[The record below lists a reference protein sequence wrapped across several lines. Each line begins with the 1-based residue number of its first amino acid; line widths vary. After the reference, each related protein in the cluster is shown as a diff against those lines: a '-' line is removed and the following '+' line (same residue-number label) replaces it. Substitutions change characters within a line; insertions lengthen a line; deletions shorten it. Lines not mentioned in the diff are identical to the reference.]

1 MTAAHRTPSFA
12 EYIGPRNLAVAR
24 LAGVFVAVMMPAGFV
39 LDWFTHPE
47 FAGSFFLLRCTAGA
61 LSLALWGITYLP
73 QAERFVY
80 ALGLGP
86 LLVASLGIAVM
97 IVRLDGYESTYYAGL
112 NLCILGVGIGFTWNI
127 RQTTLA
133 CAIIVCFWLV
143 TAGLTPDQLKIAP
156 FVNNL
161 FFLVVTSLIAVASNE
176 TRYRQVLREHVA
188 SNALIVT
195 SDELAAALE
204 KLRELDRVKTEFFT
218 NISHELR
225 TPLTLILT
233 PVENA
238 IAKGTAGEDEHLL
251 ETIRRNAYRLL
262 RLIDDL
268 LDLSRIDAGR
278 LRLNVAPID
287 LPKLAEHMVEAFRP
301 AAESR
306 GIALSLEAP
315 ERIED
320 LHGDEH
326 RLEMVLTNLIG
337 NALKFTP
344 DGGRIEIVVE
354 SAGTIARMSVRDTGP
369 GISAEDQKRI
379 FDRFYRVDA
388 PERQQG
394 GAGIGLSLARQLVEL
409 HGGALT
415 VMSEPGQGS
424 TFSAMLPRGR
434 DHFRPE
440 IVERRMVA
448 VDMPGGRRASDWQGP
463 DVEGEALPPAPEGDV
478 PAEPPI
484 ELEGGRRARIVL
496 VEDNDELRSLI
507 ENLLSPSFDVMTAR
521 DGEEGLS
528 LVRKQRPDLVVSDVM
543 MPRMSGTE
551 LCARIKQ
558 DAELKATPVILLTA
572 RSGPEAVL
580 EGYAYGADDFVSKPL
595 HPRILV
601 ARVRAQ
607 LRLRALSLQVLS
619 HAKLAAV
626 GTLAAGIGHEV
637 RNPVN
642 AVINGALTLLERNT
656 LDPSAR
662 KLLEV
667 IADAGSRIESI
678 SGALLDHAHPAE
690 QDRPRLCDVR
700 SGIDATLRLLEHRAR
715 EVEVHRHYESG
726 RNVVASA
733 GELNQVFMNLLDNA
747 IRSTARNVWIRVAD
761 EADRLAVRIE
771 DDGPGVPVEIAQ
783 RIFDPFFTT
792 REPGVGTGLGLYLS
806 SQIISKYGG
815 VLRHEV
821 RPGGGA
827 IFTIDLPAEKAA

>member
-1 MTAAHRTPSFA
+1 MTLPAGDQTFA
-12 EYIGPRNLAVAR
+12 KYIAPRNLAVAR
-24 LAGVFVAVMMPAGFV
+24 LGGVFIALMMPAGFV
-39 LDWFTHPE
+39 LDWFTNPGHAAE
-47 FAGSFFLLRCTAGA
+47 FFLLRCAAGA
-61 LSLALWGITYLP
+61 LSLGLWGLTYLP
-73 QAERFVY
+73 GAHRFEY
-80 ALGLGP
+80 ALGLAP
-86 LLVASLGIAVM
+86 LLIASASIELM
-97 IVRLDGYESTYYAGL
+97 ITSLDGYASTYYAGL
-112 NLCILGVGIGFTWNI
+112 NLCILGVGVGFTWSI
-127 RQTTLA
+127 RRTVFA
-133 CAIIVCFWLV
+133 CCLIISFWLV
-143 TAGLTPDQLKIAP
+143 PGLLAPDPLDPKP

-161 FFLVVTSLIAVASNE
+161 FFLVVTSMIAVASNE
-176 TRYRQVLREHVA
+176 TRYRQVQREHVA
-188 SNALIVT
+188 ST
-195 SDELAAALE
+195 SLLHTSNELALALD
-204 KLRELDRVKTEFFT
+204 KLRELDRVKSEFFT

-238 IAKGTAGEDEHLL
+238 FAGGVRDEDRPLF
-251 ETIRRNAYRLL
+251 ETIRRNAFRLL

-287 LPKLAEHMVEAFRP
+287 LPKLAEHMSEAFRP

-306 GIALSLEAP
+306 RITLTLQTPETIA
-315 ERIED
+315 D

-326 RLEMVLTNLIG
+326 RLEMVLTNLVG

-344 DGGRIEIVVE
+344 DGGRIDITLE
-354 SAGTIARMSVRDTGP
+354 SDGHQARIRVRDSGP
-369 GISAEDQKRI
+369 GISREDQKKI
-379 FDRFYRVDA
+379 FDRFFRVDS

-409 HGGALT
+409 HGGTLT
-415 VMSEPGQGS
+415 VASEPGEGA
-424 TFSAMLPRGR
+424 TFTALLPHGR

-440 IVERRMVA
+440 VVERRMVA
-448 VDMPGGRRASDWQGP
+448 VDMPGGRRASDWQAA
-463 DVEGEALPPAPEGDV
+463 EADAEAVPTAPEPDA
-478 PAEPPI
+478 AEPPI

-507 ENLLSPSFDVMTAR
+507 ESLLSPSFDVMTAR

-528 LVRKQRPDLVVSDVM
+528 LVRRQRPDLVVSDVM

-551 LCARIKQ
+551 LCAHIKQ
-558 DAELKATPVILLTA
+558 DAELKSTPVILLTA

-619 HAKLAAV
+619 QAKLAAV

-642 AVINGALTLLERNT
+642 AVINGARTLLDRNT
-656 LDPSAR
+656 LEPTAR

-667 IADAGSRIESI
+667 IEDAGSRIETI
-678 SGALLDHAHPAE
+678 SRALLDHAHPGE

-700 SGIDATLRLLEHRAR
+700 AGIDATLRLLEHRAR
-715 EVEVHRHYESG
+715 EVEVHRHYESE
-726 RNVVASA
+726 RLVIASA

-747 IRSTARNVWIRVAD
+747 IRSTARNVWVKVAD
-761 EADRLAVRIE
+761 DGERLAVRIE

-806 SQIISKYGG
+806 SQIVSKYGG
-815 VLRHEV
+815 VLRHEA
-821 RPGGGA
+821 RGGGGA
-827 IFTIDLPAEKAA
+827 IFTVDLPTERAA

>member
-1 MTAAHRTPSFA
+1 MAPIPETFRD
-12 EYIGPRNLAVAR
+12 YIGERNLVAAR
-24 LAGVFVAVMMPAGFV
+24 LAALLVAGLMPTGFLVDWLTYGAAGDFIGIR
-39 LDWFTHPE
+39 
-47 FAGSFFLLRCTAGA
+47 AMGTAGA
-61 LSLALWGITYLP
+61 LASFGFTFLPWGRRWTYPFGLLPALIGAFTLAVI
-73 QAERFVY
+73 
-80 ALGLGP
+80 
-86 LLVASLGIAVM
+86 IH
-97 IVRLDGYESTYYAGL
+97 RLEGYVSPFYAGL
-112 NLCILGVGIGFTWNI
+112 NLCILGLGIVFTWTI
-127 RQTTLA
+127 PQTSFA
-133 CAIIVCFWLV
+133 CAAIISFWLV
-143 TAGLTPDQLKIAP
+143 PALASDGPLKVAP
-156 FVNNL
+156 FANNL
-161 FFLVVTSLIAVASNE
+161 YFLVLTSFIAIASNE
-176 TRYRQVLREHVA
+176 TRFRQVRREFQA
-188 SNALIVT
+188 SSALQKT
-195 SDELAAALE
+195 SRELAAALE

-238 IAKGTAGEDEHLL
+238 IAKGSAKEDEHLL

-278 LRLNVAPID
+278 LRLNVAPVD
-287 LPKLAEHMVEAFRP
+287 LPKLAEHMVESFRA

-306 GIALSLEAP
+306 RIALTLKAP

-344 DGGRIEIVVE
+344 DGGRIDIVVE
-354 SAGTIARMSVRDTGP
+354 SDGTLARMSVRDTGP

-424 TFSAMLPRGR
+424 TFSAMLPHGR

-463 DVEGEALPPAPEGDV
+463 EVEADALPPAPEGEG
-478 PAEPPI
+478 PPEPPI

-496 VEDNDELRSLI
+496 VEDNDELRGLI
-507 ENLLSPSFDVMTAR
+507 ENLLTPSFDVMTAR
-521 DGEEGLS
+521 DGEEGLR

-580 EGYAYGADDFVSKPL
+580 EGYAFGADDFVSKPL

-656 LDPSAR
+656 LEPSAR

-700 SGIDATLRLLEHRAR
+700 AGIDATLRLLEHRAR

-747 IRSTARNVWIRVAD
+747 IRSSARNVWIRVAD
-761 EADRLAVRIE
+761 DADRLAVRIE

-815 VLRHEV
+815 NLRHEV

-827 IFTIDLPAEKAA
+827 IFMIDLPAEKAA

>member
-1 MTAAHRTPSFA
+1 MLSVGSFEEHAAA
-12 EYIGPRNLAVAR
+12 KNLVAAR
-24 LAGVFVAVMMPAGFV
+24 LCAVLGAILLPGATV
-39 LDWFTHPE
+39 LDIATQPE
-47 FAGSFFLLRCTAGA
+47 HFGRFLLMRLVGSVVGFAILGLT
-61 LSLALWGITYLP
+61 WTKN
-73 QAERFVY
+73 AERYSYF
-80 ALGLGP
+80 
-86 LLVASLGIAVM
+86 LGIAPVLVCAITIELM
-97 IVRLDGYESTYYAGL
+97 VVILGYDSAYYAGL
-112 NLCILGVGIGFTWNI
+112 NLCILGVGVLFTWTMKQAATASALVVAVWLIPTLFSVQELHFGPFANNLYFLSMTCVI
-127 RQTTLA
+127 SVAANANRYKQTRREFDANARLA
-133 CAIIVCFWLV
+133 STTGKLQEALN
-143 TAGLTPDQLKIAP
+143 QLK
-156 FVNNL
+156 
-161 FFLVVTSLIAVASNE
+161 
-176 TRYRQVLREHVA
+176 
-188 SNALIVT
+188 
-195 SDELAAALE
+195 
-204 KLRELDRVKTEFFT
+204 ELDRVKSEFFT

-238 IAKGTAGEDEHLL
+238 FAGGVRDEDRPLF
-251 ETIRRNAYRLL
+251 ETIRRNAFRLL

-287 LPKLAEHMVEAFRP
+287 LPKLAEHMSEAFRP

-306 GIALSLEAP
+306 RITLTLQTPETIA
-315 ERIED
+315 D

-326 RLEMVLTNLIG
+326 RLEMVLTNLVG

-344 DGGRIEIVVE
+344 DGGRIDITLE
-354 SAGTIARMSVRDTGP
+354 SDGHQARIRVRDSGP
-369 GISAEDQKRI
+369 GISREDQKKI
-379 FDRFYRVDA
+379 FDRFFRVDS

-409 HGGALT
+409 HGGTLT
-415 VMSEPGQGS
+415 VASEPGEGA
-424 TFSAMLPRGR
+424 TFTALLPHGR

-440 IVERRMVA
+440 VVERRMVA
-448 VDMPGGRRASDWQGP
+448 VDMPGGRRASDWQAA
-463 DVEGEALPPAPEGDV
+463 EADAEAVPTAPEPDA
-478 PAEPPI
+478 AEPPI

-507 ENLLSPSFDVMTAR
+507 ESLLSPSFDVMTAR

-528 LVRKQRPDLVVSDVM
+528 LVRRQRPDLVVSDVM

-551 LCARIKQ
+551 LCAHIKQ
-558 DAELKATPVILLTA
+558 DAELKSTPVILLTA

-619 HAKLAAV
+619 QAKLAAV

-642 AVINGALTLLERNT
+642 AVINGARTLLDRNT
-656 LDPSAR
+656 LEPTAR

-667 IADAGSRIESI
+667 IEDAGSRIETI
-678 SGALLDHAHPAE
+678 SRALLDHAHPGE

-700 SGIDATLRLLEHRAR
+700 AGIDATLRLLEHRAR
-715 EVEVHRHYESG
+715 EVEVHRHYESE
-726 RNVVASA
+726 RLVIASA

-747 IRSTARNVWIRVAD
+747 IRSTARNVWVKVAD
-761 EADRLAVRIE
+761 DGERLAVRIE

-806 SQIISKYGG
+806 SQIVSKYGG
-815 VLRHEV
+815 VLRHEA
-821 RPGGGA
+821 RGGGGA
-827 IFTIDLPAEKAA
+827 IFTVDLPTERAA

>member
-1 MTAAHRTPSFA
+1 M
-12 EYIGPRNLAVAR
+12 
-24 LAGVFVAVMMPAGFV
+24 
-39 LDWFTHPE
+39 
-47 FAGSFFLLRCTAGA
+47 
-61 LSLALWGITYLP
+61 
-73 QAERFVY
+73 
-80 ALGLGP
+80 
-86 LLVASLGIAVM
+86 
-97 IVRLDGYESTYYAGL
+97 
-112 NLCILGVGIGFTWNI
+112 
-127 RQTTLA
+127 
-133 CAIIVCFWLV
+133 
-143 TAGLTPDQLKIAP
+143 
-156 FVNNL
+156 
-161 FFLVVTSLIAVASNE
+161 
-176 TRYRQVLREHVA
+176 
-188 SNALIVT
+188 
-195 SDELAAALE
+195 
-204 KLRELDRVKTEFFT
+204 KTEFFT

-225 TPLTLILT
+225 TPLSLILT
-233 PVENA
+233 PVESA
-238 IAKGTAGEDEHLL
+238 IAKSNPEEDQQLL

-278 LRLNVAPID
+278 LRLNIAPVE
-287 LPKLAEHMVEAFRP
+287 LPKLAENMVESFRP

-315 ERIED
+315 DEIAD
-320 LHGDEH
+320 LFGDEH

-344 DGGRIEIVVE
+344 DGGRIDVHLE
-354 SAGTIARMSVRDTGP
+354 SDGGLVRMSVRDTGP

-379 FDRFYRVDA
+379 FDRFYRVEGPD
-388 PERQQG
+388 RQQG
-394 GAGIGLSLARQLVEL
+394 GAGIGLSLARQLVEM
-409 HGGALT
+409 HGGNLS
-415 VMSEPGQGS
+415 VESEPGRGS
-424 TFSAMLPRGR
+424 KFMATIPLGR

-440 IVERRMVA
+440 IIERRMVA
-448 VDMPGGRRASDWQGP
+448 VDMPGGRRASDWNGA
-463 DVEGEALPPAPEGDV
+463 EIEGDV
-478 PAEPPI
+478 LPQAPAADSPPEPPI
-484 ELEGGRRARIVL
+484 ELEGGRRARLVL
-496 VEDNDELRSLI
+496 VEDNDELRALI
-507 ENLLSPSFDVMTAR
+507 EGLLSPNFDVMTAR
-521 DGEEGLS
+521 DGVEGLS

-551 LCARIKQ
+551 LCARIKK
-558 DAELKATPVILLTA
+558 DLELKATPVILLTA

-580 EGYAYGADDFVSKPL
+580 EGYAFGADDFVSKPL

-642 AVINGALTLLERNT
+642 AVINGARTLLARDSLE
-656 LDPSAR
+656 PSAR

-667 IADAGSRIESI
+667 IEDAASRIEAI
-678 SGALLDHAHPAE
+678 SGALLDHAHPGE
-690 QDRPRLCDVR
+690 QDRPRNCDVR
-700 SGIDATLRLLEHRAR
+700 AGIDATLRLLEHRAR
-715 EVEVHRHYESG
+715 DVEIHRHYESE

-747 IRSTARNVWIRVAD
+747 IRSSARNVWIRVAD
-761 EADRLAVRIE
+761 DADRLSVRIE

-806 SQIISKYGG
+806 NQIVSKYGG
-815 VLRHEV
+815 ILHHEV

-827 IFTIDLPAEKAA
+827 IFTVDLPAEKTA